1 MFVDWINEG
10 VISFRINKYQTKKT
24 TLPISKAQ
32 GLVKET
38 DCKQI
43 KKKISIFYTGFIPN
57 NNNVLDQLPMIQR

>member
-10 VISFRINKYQTKKT
+10 VISFRINKYQTKT

-43 KKKISIFYTGFIPN
+43 IILTKKN
-57 NNNVLDQLPMIQR
+57 N